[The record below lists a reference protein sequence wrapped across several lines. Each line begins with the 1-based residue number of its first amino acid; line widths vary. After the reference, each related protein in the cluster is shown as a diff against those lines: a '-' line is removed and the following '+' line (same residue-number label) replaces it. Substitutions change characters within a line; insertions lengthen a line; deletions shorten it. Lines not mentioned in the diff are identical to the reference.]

1 MNLSFLSKNESEN
14 MRKLLN
20 LSSEEDRI
28 FTLLTKNFSI
38 IKISEEMNM
47 STRTVDRRIKNIK
60 IKMGR
65 L

>member
-14 MRKLLN
+14 IRKLLN